1 MSPNRRWNAEQ
12 TTCKESQTA
21 CKESRL
27 PQAEHSGHF
36 KRCHAMAPPKDVD
49 FQLGDGQLKEVFR
62 CIDGVQNDLE
72 HSDID
77 IMVMRRK
84 YSDGK

>member
-1 MSPNRRWNAEQ
+1 
-12 TTCKESQTA
+12 
-21 CKESRL
+21 
-27 PQAEHSGHF
+27 
-36 KRCHAMAPPKDVD
+36 MAPPKDVD
-49 FQLGDGQLKEVFR
+49 FQWGDGQLKEVSR